1 MQFQADILGA
11 PVVRPKV
18 TETTA
23 LGAAYLAGLAVDYW
37 KSTDDVK
44 ANWEIERKFDPHMS
58 DKDRDHRRSRWSE
71 ALRRAQDWEERS
83 SVDVT
88 PTL

>member
-1 MQFQADILGA
+1 MTI
-11 PVVRPKV
+11 KV
-18 TETTA
+18 GDKIPEGKFRVMTGE
-23 LGAAYLAGLAVDYW
+23 GPGW

-58 DKDRDHRRSRWSE
+58 DKDRDHRRARWNE

-88 PTL
+88 PQL